1 MLDELTP
8 EVIVVAGG
16 AAVLVLGIMAI
27 VWMVSTREEGSPKRP
42 NAQENAP
49 PTATKPSGKKR
60 KPFSPRKKRDAHR
73 DANSTDEE
81 KDDEEDQP
89 ARKSILK
96 IPVESQ
102 QDDPVVPN
110 NKSGNH
116 HVGFKMDGSPPRDER
131 SSRPNPPTPH
141 PTTSRKP
148 LSFDAEP
155 LKPNP
160 QPVAKQ
166 TETTTATKERK
177 SGGAPSQPKSH
188 SAQKQQTATP
198 ASSGHKKKTTH
209 LCFGECSNLCTC
221 SLVGAVVV
229 QQYHCVCRSRSS
241 ASKLSGLR
249 EVVGC
254 GVGGLGREERSSRGG
269 LPSILN
275 PTWWLP
281 DLLLGTTGSSC
292 CDSTG
297 IFKIDLRAG

>member
-198 ASSGHKKKTTH
+198 ASSSGHKKKTRSKQPSTS
-209 LCFGECSNLCTC
+209 FGECSNLCTC
-221 SLVGAVVV
+221 SLVGADTTITH
-229 QQYHCVCRSRSS
+229 HCSCSTISLCYLVHIACLCLLLLSTTVYLVMVC
-241 ASKLSGLR
+241 AH
-249 EVVGC
+249 C
-254 GVGGLGREERSSRGG
+254 F
-269 LPSILN
+269 SIL
-275 PTWWLP
+275 
-281 DLLLGTTGSSC
+281 C
-292 CDSTG
+292 CTRCSWVM
-297 IFKIDLRAG
+297 